1 MMTRTIGFTLP
12 AKVIA
17 LVTGLILAISALF
30 VSPALAAPVNI
41 VNNAD
46 WYDTDGNVIW
56 NSGGFVIKKSETY
69 YWYGM
74 DYSVSGAKRVK
85 LYTSTDL
92 KNWTKQ
98 TNSSNPNSVVD
109 FSTINPKLD
118 AIGDTTTTRFA
129 EDTNHWIGRPVVAYN
144 SSTSKYVMLAEWNN
158 SDGNGRNKLAFFTSS
173 NPAGPFTFD
182 NFIAKPSGYSMGDL
196 GSIFT
201 DADGS
206 TYITFTIDYF
216 PTSYNSGLQ
225 IAKLNTDYLGIASN
239 TKTFASGYPH
249 KEATTLFKY
258 GTKYMMM
265 ASATNG
271 WGSSGTY
278 YYSTTSLTGTWSET
292 EVEAGTSPSSSNS
305 FDTQIDQVLPV
316 EGTAG
321 TAYVYMGDRWN
332 NFGGSTGIGRN
343 QWYPL
348 SFDANGKPTING
360 YGAWQLDAAAGTWTT
375 APSPIDVTKTYSISI
390 RWPGKGLG
398 IVGGSTANNAKLEQ
412 RTYSGATGQ
421 SWKFIDAGGGYF
433 NIRNVTS
440 GLNLTLGG
448 STADGTQVIQY
459 TPSTSTSQQF
469 SILPTGG
476 GYYKLI
482 NRGSGKVLGNAGNGA
497 DGAIITQYTDA
508 NEWSQMFS
516 FTVLP

>member
-1 MMTRTIGFTLP
+1 MTRTVGFTMP
-12 AKVIA
+12 TKIIA
-17 LVTGLILAISALF
+17 LVTVFIMAITALF
-30 VSPALAAPVNI
+30 VTPALAAPVDI
-41 VNNAD
+41 VNNSN
-46 WYDTDGNVIW
+46 WNDTDGNVIW
-56 NSGGFVIKKSETY
+56 NQGGFVMEKDGTY

-74 DYSVSGAKRVK
+74 DYSVSGSKRVK

-109 FSTINPKLD
+109 FSTINPKLN
-118 AIGDTTTTRFA
+118 AIGDTTTTQFT
-129 EDTNHWIGRPVVAYN
+129 ESQWIGRPVVAYN
-144 SSTSKYVMLAEWNN
+144 SSTSKYVMLIEWNN

-173 NPAGPFTFD
+173 SAAGPFTFD
-182 NFIAKPSGYSMGDL
+182 NFVAKPSGYSMGDL

-216 PTSYNSGLQ
+216 PVSYNSGLQ
-225 IAKLNTDYLGIASN
+225 IAKLSSDYLSLAAN
-239 TKTFASGYPH
+239 TKTFVSGSPH

-258 GTKYMMM
+258 GSKYIMM

-271 WGSSGTY
+271 WGSSQTY
-278 YYSTTSLTGTWSET
+278 YYTTTSLTGTWSN
-292 EVEAGTSPSSSNS
+292 VEQLAGTSPNSGNS

-316 EGTAG
+316 EGTSG

-332 NFGGSTGIGRN
+332 NFGGSTGVGRN

-348 SFDANGKPTING
+348 SFDANDKPTING

-375 APSPIDVTKTYSISI
+375 APSPVDETKTYSISI
-390 RWPGKGLG
+390 RWPGKALG
-398 IVGGSTANNAKLEQ
+398 IVGGSTANNAKMEQ
-412 RTYSGATGQ
+412 RTYSGAAGQ
-421 SWKFIDAGGGYF
+421 SWKFISVGGGYY
-433 NIRNVTS
+433 NIRNVNS
-440 GLNLTLGG
+440 NLNLSLSA

-469 SILPTGG
+469 SILPAGG

-482 NRGSGKVLGNAGNGA
+482 NRYSGKVLGNAGNGS
-497 DGAIITQYTDA
+497 DGAILVQSTDA